1 MSSSI
6 DFIVVATLHTP
17 AFSGF
22 LLSIGVLA
30 HATHGSALVFMSG
43 FIVALNELLR
53 ANILRDV
60 ISADIAVP
68 PPGKLAIRAFISRLE
83 A

>member
-1 MSSSI
+1 LSSSI

-30 HATHGSALVFMSG
+30 HATHGSTLIFIPGLVPALDEF
-43 FIVALNELLR
+43 LR
-53 ANILRDV
+53 VNILRDV